1 MIRGLYT
8 GASGMVVQMHQMDAI
23 ANNLANVDLT
33 GYKRDLSAQK
43 SFPELLLRRTSDD
56 GVYKFPFGSIDTA
69 PVVGKLG
76 TGVEFNELYT
86 VFEQGSVRQTEN
98 QFDVA
103 LEGEGFFAIQTPDGE
118 RYTRNGTFT
127 IDPHGILVTK
137 DGFPVLGENG
147 IINLKKN
154 NFKIDQAG
162 NIFHNAIYA
171 DDPERLVTMEGND
184 WEQTELLDKL
194 RVVDFDRTR
203 YLKKVGNS
211 FWQANED
218 SGEALAVET
227 GSDIKVIQGFI
238 ETSNVNSVTEMVR
251 MIEVNRAYEASQ
263 KSIQTHDSLA
273 GRFIED
279 VMKI

>member
-43 SFPELLLRRTSDD
+43 AFPELLLRRTSDD

-86 VFEQGSVRQTEN
+86 VY
-98 QFDVA
+98 DVA
-103 LEGEGFFAIQTPDGE
+103 IEGQGEGFFVIQTPDGE

-137 DGFPVLGENG
+137 DGYPVLGENG

-171 DDPERLVTMEGND
+171 DDPNRLVTMEEND

-194 RVVDFDRTR
+194 RIVDFERKR

-211 FWQANED
+211 FWQANEE
-218 SGEALAVET
+218 SGEARAIET
-227 GSDIKVIQGFI
+227 GTDVKVLQGFI
-238 ETSNVNSVTEMVR
+238 EKSNVNSVTEMVR
-251 MIEVNRAYEASQ
+251 MIEINRAYEASQ